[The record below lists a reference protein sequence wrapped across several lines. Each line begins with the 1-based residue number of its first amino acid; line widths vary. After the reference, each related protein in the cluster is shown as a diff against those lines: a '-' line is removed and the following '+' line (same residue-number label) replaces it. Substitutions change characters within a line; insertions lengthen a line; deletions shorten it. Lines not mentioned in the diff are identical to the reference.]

1 MTEVKLS
8 IEVVNRM
15 LNYLSTKPYSEVA
28 EIIAAVVNEV
38 NRSKEPI
45 TTSASEVAE

>member
-1 MTEVKLS
+1 MNEVKLS
-8 IEVVNRM
+8 IEVMNKL

-28 EIIAAVVNEV
+28 EIIATIVNEV

-45 TTSASEVAE
+45 TTSISEVAE